1 MEKLLQRIPEDKIPV
16 ARKIV
21 EIAKSQ
27 GVDPALALAVA
38 LQESGLDQA
47 KVGGVGEIGIM
58 QVRPTTGR
66 MLGFKEEDLRQPDTN
81 ILAGVTYLR
90 QGLDRFG
97 DPLMAVAG
105 YNAGHDHPF
114 FTSPKKSQLPE
125 STRNYVKDIASL
137 GVFEPQPER
146 EPPEMTEAKG
156 ELAKPPE
163 QQRERVT
170 FGDMGQKLMEM
181 GAESDVGQLSA
192 DVAGAVLGTKV
203 AGMLAGKPQTGALPT
218 AAPAATP
225 AAAPSGSSIITSSRG
240 ALPPAQGPIQGPP
253 AGGRMTQNWIRAQD
267 VPGAGAYEDVAQKAR
282 SMSEAHQMKE
292 AAIQAEDKIKAIAP
306 EMRQQPNRAGLFI
319 PSQTGAGP
327 RGSRTQP
334 IPQIKGP
341 NVFQRG
347 AARMAA
353 MPRLPG
359 AIGGI
364 GVAEGL
370 METERRLG
378 EDDMV
383 GAGISALG
391 TVGGA
396 AAMTPFGPARLVGT
410 AAATAS
416 PLAMYLYDK
425 MRGKRE
431 SNMPLPLIY
440 RSRYGG

>member
-1 MEKLLQRIPEDKIPV
+1 MDQLLQRIPEDKLPV

-38 LQESGLDQA
+38 LQESGLDQS

-58 QVRPTTGR
+58 QVRPSTGK
-66 MLGFKEEDLRQPDTN
+66 MLGFKEEDLKQPDTN

-90 QGLDRFG
+90 QGIDRFG

-125 STRNYVKDIASL
+125 STRNYVKSIASL

-146 EPPEMTEAKG
+146 EPPEMSEAKG
-156 ELAKPPE
+156 KLIPFQSQP
-163 QQRERVT
+163 RERVT
-170 FGDMGQKLMEM
+170 FGDMGQKLMEF
-181 GAESDVGQLSA
+181 GAEADAGQLSA
-192 DVAGAVLGTKV
+192 DVAGAVLGSQV
-203 AGMLAGKPQTGALPT
+203 AKMFPNKSQAGALPT
-218 AAPAATP
+218 AASPT
-225 AAAPSGSSIITSSRG
+225 AAPGTSPIITSPGG

-253 AGGRMTQNWIRAQD
+253 AGGKMTQNWIRAQD

-292 AAIQAEDKIKAIAP
+292 AAIQAEDKIRSMAP
-306 EMRQQPNRAGLFI
+306 EMRQQPNRAGLFL
-319 PSQTGAGP
+319 PSQEGAGP
-327 RGSRTQP
+327 RGARTQP
-334 IPQIKGP
+334 IPQVKGP
-341 NVFQRG
+341 SAFQRG
-347 AARMAA
+347 SARMAA

-359 AIGGI
+359 VLGGI
-364 GVAEGL
+364 GAAEGL
-370 METERRLG
+370 LETQRRLS

-391 TVGGA
+391 TVGGV
-396 AAMTPFGPARLVGT
+396 AAMTPFGPARLAGT
-410 AAATAS
+410 VAATAS
-416 PLAMYLYDK
+416 PLATYLYDK

>member
-1 MEKLLQRIPEDKIPV
+1 MEQLLQRIPEDRLPV

-38 LQESGLDQA
+38 LQESGLDQS

-58 QVRPTTGR
+58 QVRPSTGK
-66 MLGFKEEDLRQPDTN
+66 MLGFKEEELKQPDTN

-90 QGLDRFG
+90 QGIDRFG

-125 STRNYVKDIASL
+125 STRNYVKSIASL

-146 EPPEMTEAKG
+146 EPPEITEAKG
-156 ELAKPPE
+156 ELTPIPE
-163 QQRERVT
+163 QPRQRVT
-170 FGDMGQKLMEM
+170 FADMGQKLMEM

-203 AGMLAGKPQTGALPT
+203 AGMMAGKPQGGALPT
-218 AAPAATP
+218 AAPSVAPT
-225 AAAPSGSSIITSSRG
+225 AAPGTSPIITSSKG

-292 AAIQAEDKIKAIAP
+292 AAIQAENKIRAMAP
-306 EMRQQPNRAGLFI
+306 EMRQQPNRAGLFL
-319 PSQTGAGP
+319 PSQEGAGP
-327 RGSRTQP
+327 RGARTQP
-334 IPQIKGP
+334 IPQVKGP
-341 NVFQRG
+341 SAFQRG
-347 AARMAA
+347 SARMAA

-370 METERRLG
+370 METERRVG
-378 EDDMV
+378 EGDMV